1 MAMNVEKRG
10 RVGIKLSFGESL
22 NLWRERQKTRL
33 ESWRD
38 KDMSDGMS
46 EDEERLVIYSQPKGD
61 SDDNKIHVHMEHA
74 NKIEVV
80 IPLKRE

>member
-1 MAMNVEKRG
+1 
-10 RVGIKLSFGESL
+10 
-22 NLWRERQKTRL
+22 
-33 ESWRD
+33 
-38 KDMSDGMS
+38 MSDGMS

-61 SDDNKIHVHMEHA
+61 SDDNKIHVHIEHA